1 MAKREDRTVV
11 EEILNNRREVEKM
24 TAKEEGYQY
33 SDVKFIC
40 ILAVI
45 IAIIA
50 IILHYIFT
58 GTPW

>member
-24 TAKEEGYQY
+24 TQEEDGYQY
-33 SDVKFIC
+33 QDVKLVI
-40 ILAVI
+40 ILAAVI
-45 IAIIA
+45 AVIA

-58 GTPW
+58 GTLW